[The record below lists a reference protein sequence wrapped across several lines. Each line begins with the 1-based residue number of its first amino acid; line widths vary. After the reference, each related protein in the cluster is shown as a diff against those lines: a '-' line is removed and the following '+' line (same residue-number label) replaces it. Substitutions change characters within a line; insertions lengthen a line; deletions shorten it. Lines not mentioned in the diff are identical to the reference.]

1 LRILQEGEMQVV
13 GGKYPKKVDVRIIAA
28 TNKNLEECVKDGTFR
43 QDLYYRLSV
52 VPILIPPLRE
62 RKADIPALVEY
73 FLKKY
78 SYGKTPKKLAGGVI
92 DLFIRYD
99 WQGNIRELENA
110 IEHSVVMSEKDTID
124 VEDLPLPLQSLSI
137 SICSPDSF
145 VRDIDSRKKIPGYNQ
160 SERSES
166 SISQLLQDV
175 ASGKTPINFGEIPL
189 EDLEKL
195 SIIQALKKTNNN
207 QTRAAKL
214 LGITRRTLGY
224 RIKKYDIKV

>member
-1 LRILQEGEMQVV
+1 MEQ
-13 GGKYPKKVDVRIIAA
+13 
-28 TNKNLEECVKDGTFR
+28 
-43 QDLYYRLSV
+43 
-52 VPILIPPLRE
+52 
-62 RKADIPALVEY
+62 
-73 FLKKY
+73 
-78 SYGKTPKKLAGGVI
+78 
-92 DLFIRYD
+92 
-99 WQGNIRELENA
+99 
-110 IEHSVVMSEKDTID
+110 
-124 VEDLPLPLQSLSI
+124 
-137 SICSPDSF
+137 